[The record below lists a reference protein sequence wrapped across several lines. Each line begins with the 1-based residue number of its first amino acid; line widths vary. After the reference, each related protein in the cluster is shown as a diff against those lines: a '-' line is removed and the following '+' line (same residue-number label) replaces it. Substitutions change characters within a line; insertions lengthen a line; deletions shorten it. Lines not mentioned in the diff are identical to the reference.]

1 MTRCTCIRPSLRR
14 PLRPDPVRHAAFTRR
29 PCRVRFVSRVVPLRA
44 TEEEILLASEE
55 LELDAEDRMGKTLA
69 ALTQKL
75 GSVRTGRANPAV
87 FDRITVDYY
96 GTPTPLKSL
105 AGISVSDAATL
116 IVRPFDKGSI
126 KEIEKAIL
134 TSDLGLT
141 PNNDGEKLR
150 MTVPQLTDQRRKE
163 LAKTVTKIG
172 EESKVALRNIRRD
185 VVKSSAKVGMSED
198 AEKDFKDSM
207 QKRTNEMIE
216 KIEKMLKDKE
226 QELMTI

>member
-1 MTRCTCIRPSLRR
+1 MTRCTCIRPTLRR
-14 PLRPDPVRHAAFTRR
+14 PLRLDPVRHVAFTRR
-29 PCRVRFVSRVVPLRA
+29 PCHVRFVSRVVPLRA

-55 LELDAEDRMGKTLA
+55 LELDAEDRMGKALA

-87 FDRITVDYY
+87 FDRVVVDYY
-96 GTPTPLKSL
+96 GAPTPLKSL
-105 AGISVSDAATL
+105 AGISVVDGATL
-116 IVRPFDKGSI
+116 VVRPFDKGSI
-126 KEIEKAIL
+126 KAIEKAIL

-150 MTVPQLTDQRRKE
+150 ISVPQLTDQRRKE
-163 LAKTVTKIG
+163 MAKTVAKIG
-172 EESKVALRNIRRD
+172 EESKVAVRNIRRD

-198 AEKDFKDSM
+198 GEKDFKDSM
-207 QKRTNEMIE
+207 QKRTNGVIE

-226 QELMTI
+226 NELMTI